1 MISEALRPFLDD
13 LENRL
18 IPEQE
23 EAIRAAWED
32 FACGRSAS
40 APFIPPGA
48 ALSRQEFPG
57 RR

>member
-1 MISEALRPFLDD
+1 MISEALRPFLED

-23 EAIRAAWED
+23 EAIRTAWED

-40 APFIPPGA
+40 APFIPPK
-48 ALSRQEFPG
+48 
-57 RR
+57 RRPVPAGIP